1 MLKINFQYRDSMS
14 KWQWRQQSCI
24 VSSLAEC
31 KKIYGL
37 DEGDV
42 DYEIISVEEV

>member
-1 MLKINFQYRDSMS
+1 MLKIKFQYRDSMS
-14 KWQWRQQSCI
+14 NWQWRQQSCL
-24 VSSLAEC
+24 VSSLDEC

-42 DYEIISVEEV
+42 DYEIISVEEA

>member
-1 MLKINFQYRDSMS
+1 MVKIKFQYRDSMS
-14 KWQWRQQSCI
+14 NWQWRQQSCF
-24 VSSLAEC
+24 VSSLDEC